1 MKVEL
6 GHLLLLHQKVDL
18 RHLHRLKTG
27 ESQKQLIFLILS
39 LYIGLYEQ
47 CFIYG
52 ILYSVKLKIFIYICF
67 FSYLSIGCSF
77 LAILFLWVCFLDTV
91 HFTMTGKTI
100 QQASM
105 YVHHY
110 LWRGKHC
117 MMMFSNIGGL
127 KLPWLVQLFCRDFYV
142 FLWFLI
148 TVMGDR
154 HFKYPASIFLWNKTC
169 FSFCYT
175 LSPNLGLTSM
185 LH

>member
-1 MKVEL
+1 MLIMKVEL

-105 YVHHY
+105 IY
-110 LWRGKHC
+110 L
-117 MMMFSNIGGL
+117 MMGMMVSGNIV
-127 KLPWLVQLFCRDFYV
+127 LVITMVLFWPSINFVIVSTV
-142 FLWFLI
+142 FGSVQI
-148 TVMGDR
+148 
-154 HFKYPASIFLWNKTC
+154 Y
-169 FSFCYT
+169 
-175 LSPNLGLTSM
+175 
-185 LH
+185 

>member
-1 MKVEL
+1 MLIMKVEL

-67 FSYLSIGCSF
+67 FSCLSIGCSF

-117 MMMFSNIGGL
+117 MMMLFSNIGGL
-127 KLPWLVQLFCRDFYV
+127 QPPWLVQLFH
-142 FLWFLI
+142 
-148 TVMGDR
+148 MG
-154 HFKYPASIFLWNKTC
+154 
-169 FSFCYT
+169 FSF
-175 LSPNLGLTSM
+175 LGGFW
-185 LH
+185 